1 MKTLTLCLTAA
12 TLFTTSSIALAQQH
26 APQQMQQQHNIIK
39 HTKESA
45 QQYGLIGE
53 MPNGLVGAVTGAYK
67 DAYLEQLIMS
77 INKGRMIVYKAAAK
91 KKRLPIEYV
100 QAKAADQF
108 YKAVGP
114 GHYYY
119 KDGGWRKK

>member
-1 MKTLTLCLTAA
+1 MRTLTLCLTAGIILTA
-12 TLFTTSSIALAQQH
+12 PIPAFAQQK
-26 APQQMQQQHNIIK
+26 AQPQQNIIK

-53 MPNGLVGAVTGAYK
+53 LPNGLVGAVTGAYK
-67 DAYLEQLIMS
+67 DAYLEELITS
-77 INKGRMIVYKAAAK
+77 INQGRMIIYKAAAK

-119 KDGGWRKK
+119 KNGGWQKK